1 MLFVNSND
9 SFLCKVVESDGDLK
23 LFIKRLFPKWCLF
36 WNEIKLLMNR
46 MTLVFLF
53 LFGSLLINKLNNNF
67 QIENLEDHAV
77 ELLSVGDKF
86 LLTKMKRLA
95 EKFLTENL
103 SLSTVLEVVAH
114 AYLVKF
120 QLVFTFF
127 NHT

>member
-1 MLFVNSND
+1 MF
-9 SFLCKVVESDGDLK
+9 FY
-23 LFIKRLFPKWCLF
+23 
-36 WNEIKLLMNR
+36 
-46 MTLVFLF
+46 F
-53 LFGSLLINKLNNNF
+53 LFGSRLINKLNNNF

-127 NHT
+127 NHEWYESVCRYLFSM

>member
-1 MLFVNSND
+1 MMFV
-9 SFLCKVVESDGDLK
+9 LK
-23 LFIKRLFPKWCLF
+23 
-36 WNEIKLLMNR
+36 WNEAFKKQDD
-46 MTLVFLF
+46 FF
-53 LFGSLLINKLNNNF
+53 YYLFGSRLIKKLNNNF

-127 NHT
+127 NHKSYKSVCRF